1 MIFRRRKQPAPPTAP
16 GGPVPTLP
24 TTWQAWGTVPDDR
37 RDLAAEIDTC
47 ADFGVD
53 EQGPAAYRVAL
64 FDDLRALVGD
74 DAIEALAP
82 KIAALEGVERC
93 EHSDRELID
102 VEGPITAEQ
111 LRAFVIAELAVS
123 GDPHF
128 WDDRYG

>member
-1 MIFRRRKQPAPPTAP
+1 VIFRRRRRPAPPTTPGPAP
-16 GGPVPTLP
+16 ALP
-24 TTWQAWGTVPDDR
+24 TTWLAWGTVPDDR
-37 RDLAAEIDTC
+37 RGLAAEIDTC

-53 EQGPAAYRVAL
+53 EQGPATYQVAL
-64 FDDLRALVGD
+64 FDDLRGLVGD

-128 WDDRYG
+128 WDDRDG